1 MLRRPSPGGS
11 LDPQG
16 PVAESMADLWWFML
30 ALGVIVFLIFAVLLV
45 AGLFRRRNAPDP
57 REDEPTS
64 KRLGGMIVAG
74 GVALPVVI
82 VSAVFAAT
90 VVAMQDVSTTAPPSA
105 LEIEIVGHQWW
116 WEVRYPAEG
125 VTTANEAHLPV
136 GRPIA
141 LRLTSA
147 DVIHSFWVPALAGKM
162 DLLPDHVN
170 TLVLEADVPGVHHS
184 ECAEFCG
191 LQHAQMGLIVVAEPA
206 DRFAEW
212 IAQQRRPAA
221 DANMEPAQTAAAL
234 FVERDCARC
243 HTIRGTPAAGTT
255 GPDLTHVASRSEIAA
270 GARPNT
276 ATDLAEWITDPH
288 TVKEGVEMPATQL
301 TPAEVAALVAWL
313 RSLE

>member
-1 MLRRPSPGGS
+1 
-11 LDPQG
+11 
-16 PVAESMADLWWFML
+16 MANLWWLML
-30 ALGVIVFLIFAVLLV
+30 ALAVIVFLIVVVVLVVGLV
-45 AGLFRRRNAPDP
+45 RRRDATDP
-57 REDEPTS
+57 REGEPTP
-64 KRLGGMIVAG
+64 KHLGGMIVAG

-90 VVAMQDVSTTAPPSA
+90 VVAMQDVSTTAPPDA

-125 VTTANEAHLPV
+125 ITTANEAHVPV

-141 LRLTSA
+141 VRLTSA

-162 DLLPDHVN
+162 DLLPDRVN

-212 IAQQRRPAA
+212 VAQQRRPAA
-221 DANMEPAQTAAAL
+221 DPIGEPAKTAAAL
-234 FVERDCARC
+234 FVERDCAKC
-243 HTIRGTPAAGTT
+243 HTIRGTSAAGTT
-255 GPDLTHVASRSEIAA
+255 GPDLTHVASRSEIAG

-276 ATDLAEWITDPH
+276 PDDLAEWITDPH
-288 TVKEGVEMPATQL
+288 TIKDGVEMPATQL
-301 TPAEVAALVAWL
+301 TSDEVTALVAWL